1 MSAALFIVAL
11 SLFGGAVIY
20 AMSLERRRDEQPSE
34 TIRPTTLTD
43 MREHAKPVR
52 ANATCCPVWPPR
64 GPQP

>member
-1 MSAALFIVAL
+1 MSAALFIDAL
-11 SLFGGAVIY
+11 SLFGGAVIF
-20 AMSLERRRDEQPSE
+20 AMSLERLRDEKPSE

-52 ANATCCPVWPPR
+52 ANATCSPVWPPR

>member
-11 SLFGGAVIY
+11 SFCGGAVIF
-20 AMSLERRRDEQPSE
+20 AMSLKRLRDEPSE
-34 TIRPTTLTD
+34 TIPPTTLTD

-52 ANATCCPVWPPR
+52 ANATCSPVWPPR